1 MKDRNTAPAAAQE
14 WTVKKMR
21 PIDADKLREGFDEQ
35 IQFIIDHAPT
45 IGSDD
50 VNTAKSSHWFNA
62 SGWWLCYNCGGRN
75 EGWKTTP
82 FCPHCGCPMD
92 ELLDAEIE

>member
-1 MKDRNTAPAAAQE
+1 MMHQDEDLIKRHEAIAIIHEEMKHTIVPAR
-14 WTVKKMR
+14 KKAMKHD
-21 PIDADKLREGFDEQ
+21 IDLLKKVPSVE
-35 IQFIIDHAPT
+35 
-45 IGSDD
+45 
-50 VNTAKSSHWFNA
+50 VNTVKSSHWFNA

>member
-1 MKDRNTAPAAAQE
+1 MTN
-14 WTVKKMR
+14 V
-21 PIDADKLREGFDEQ
+21 
-35 IQFIIDHAPT
+35 
-45 IGSDD
+45 SDD
-50 VNTAKSSHWFNA
+50 LIKRHEAIAIIHEEMKRSYLPARKNALKQAIDLMKKVPSVEVNTVKSSHWFNA